1 MKEMSFQNW
10 QRFATFPCK
19 GNTKTPATR
28 NGFKDGQTGQDVQS
42 FIDYG
47 YNAALACAKSGLI
60 VIDCDVDETK
70 GYNGIKTKQQKEAEL
85 GELPRTLTQQTPR
98 GGKHFIFSS
107 KGICSPRGKIG
118 NDVDIKYNGYIMI
131 APSSINGRAY
141 NIIDGIDENGNFII
155 ADLPEAWLNY
165 LNKPSSVTEK
175 SAKNELEK
183 LPNKVYKDLDIEKMF
198 KNCAFLQFCRD
209 NAEDLPEPIWH
220 SMITVL
226 AQIEDSDE
234 LIHKLSEPYHCYN
247 YTETQNKID
256 YARHFG
262 HPQSCEYLS
271 QNYSE
276 ICANCHSAS
285 KESGV

>member
-1 MKEMSFQNW
+1 
-10 QRFATFPCK
+10 
-19 GNTKTPATR
+19 
-28 NGFKDGQTGQDVQS
+28 
-42 FIDYG
+42 
-47 YNAALACAKSGLI
+47 
-60 VIDCDVDETK
+60 
-70 GYNGIKTKQQKEAEL
+70 
-85 GELPRTLTQQTPR
+85 
-98 GGKHFIFSS
+98 
-107 KGICSPRGKIG
+107 
-118 NDVDIKYNGYIMI
+118 MI

-155 ADLPEAWLNY
+155 ADLPEVWLNY
-165 LNKPSSVTEK
+165 LNKTSTVTEK

-183 LPNKVYKDLDIEKMF
+183 LPNKVYKGLDIEKMF

-209 NAEDLPEPIWH
+209 NADDLPEPLWH

-234 LIHKLSEPYHCYN
+234 LIHKLSEQYHCYN
-247 YTETQNKID
+247 FTETQSKID